1 MYKDGSMRIRTLLV
15 DDEDLARLALRRAL
29 DAGSGDIEIVGEAT
43 NGIEAVEMIG
53 ELRPDLVLLDIE
65 MPGLNGFEVVRQIAG
80 LKDFPAIVFA
90 TAYDEYAVRAFE
102 ANAVDYLLKPVQPER
117 LERALNRVRERRNA
131 AAGMRDEAEQ
141 HSRVKELA
149 KERVGPLRRLA
160 ARRGKRIVIV
170 PLREVIRVEIED
182 KLVFAVTA
190 TDRLLIEKS
199 ISELEEL
206 LEPSG
211 FLRISRSELVNLETV
226 KELVPWFSGTWR
238 VKLSNG
244 EERDVSRERARQL
257 KEAMGVE

>member
-1 MYKDGSMRIRTLLV
+1 M
-15 DDEDLARLALRRAL
+15 
-29 DAGSGDIEIVGEAT
+29 
-43 NGIEAVEMIG
+43 
-53 ELRPDLVLLDIE
+53 
-65 MPGLNGFEVVRQIAG
+65 
-80 LKDFPAIVFA
+80 
-90 TAYDEYAVRAFE
+90 
-102 ANAVDYLLKPVQPER
+102 
-117 LERALNRVRERRNA
+117 
-131 AAGMRDEAEQ
+131 
-141 HSRVKELA
+141 
-149 KERVGPLRRLA
+149 
-160 ARRGKRIVIV
+160 IV